1 MNRLLFKKLST
12 SRLKEAQTLLKR
24 GHYSGAYYISGYAVE
39 CALKACIAKK
49 TRKGDFP
56 LDRKSLENIYTHELE
71 KLIKG
76 AGLDIELDK
85 QVRIDKTFA
94 IYWGVAKDW
103 SEDARYEQH
112 HRKKA
117 EDMILSITDS
127 KKGVLQWIQKYW

>member
-1 MNRLLFKKLST
+1 MNRSLFKKLST
-12 SRLKEAQTLLKR
+12 SRLKEAQTLLNK
-24 GHYSGAYYISGYAVE
+24 GHYSGAYYISGYVIE
-39 CALKACIAKK
+39 CALKACIARK

-56 LDRKSLENIYTHELE
+56 LDRKSLDNIYTHELE

-76 AGLDIELDK
+76 AGLDIELNN
-85 QVRIDKTFA
+85 QINADKTFA

-112 HRKKA
+112 QQKKA
-117 EDMILSITDS
+117 EDMIKSITDS